1 MESTALVQSSLKPL
15 YALSPSGS
23 EETCS
28 LQRKLRNAATR
39 IPDSCSDVSRP
50 AFSSVCLGRGHG
62 FGSQDGT
69 TSENSPLR
77 WNPDLPRANPIG
89 HLCSSTGKHI
99 SALWSRIHW
108 VSTLP
113 STSCQ
118 DSILGCWRGAA
129 CLYRMGLISSQ
140 GDLRQGGPRMPLSIY
155 GCRELPT
162 RRDTWEVTICFV
174 LAHGHPSGCS
184 LHQVCPLILDPSHGT
199 SSVVEIWNVGI
210 LTFDLSL
217 VPWPCSHLPI
227 HLNPPSIQ
235 GGRGYNSLCSPSG
248 T

>member
-1 MESTALVQSSLKPL
+1 MAGLEESGLAGPSVDSAESRRLVKSCTVIHELPWLTEGKTCTDSSPRRAAAGRWQGWGVGRGRPSRHRITGLQSSSFLMESTALVQSSLKPL

-23 EETCS
+23 EETRS
-28 LQRKLRNAATR
+28 LQRKLRNSATR

-118 DSILGCWRGAA
+118 DSILGCWRGTA

-155 GCRELPT
+155 GCR
-162 RRDTWEVTICFV
+162 
-174 LAHGHPSGCS
+174 
-184 LHQVCPLILDPSHGT
+184 
-199 SSVVEIWNVGI
+199 SS
-210 LTFDLSL
+210 
-217 VPWPCSHLPI
+217 PR
-227 HLNPPSIQ
+227 
-235 GGRGYNSLCSPSG
+235 GGMLGK
-248 T
+248 